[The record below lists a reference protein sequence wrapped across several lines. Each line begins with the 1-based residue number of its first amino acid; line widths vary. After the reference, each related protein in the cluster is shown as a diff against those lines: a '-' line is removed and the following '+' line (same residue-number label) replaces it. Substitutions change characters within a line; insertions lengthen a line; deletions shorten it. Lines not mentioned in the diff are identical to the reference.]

1 VRVTP
6 GGEGEAGGC
15 SDSPGR
21 ACWCV
26 LGLRIDAARARAAP
40 IIRLERSVSDA
51 IPEQGTRTSAIDAPL
66 DVPWVI
72 GHPRRRRVV
81 TERWPEAAGRGIY
94 RPPATAPSLR
104 HWPSAR
110 QRLPLLACC
119 CSDMRSLSKLSS
131 DRLRLSLFWL
141 DLDADRHRAA
151 VAGESVDEL
160 AEVGGVLAFG

>member
-1 VRVTP
+1 VRATP

-94 RPPATAPSLR
+94 RAPATA
-104 HWPSAR
+104 
-110 QRLPLLACC
+110 RLIGEGYRRVC
-119 CSDMRSLSKLSS
+119 S
-131 DRLRLSLFWL
+131 DRLRLSLLRL